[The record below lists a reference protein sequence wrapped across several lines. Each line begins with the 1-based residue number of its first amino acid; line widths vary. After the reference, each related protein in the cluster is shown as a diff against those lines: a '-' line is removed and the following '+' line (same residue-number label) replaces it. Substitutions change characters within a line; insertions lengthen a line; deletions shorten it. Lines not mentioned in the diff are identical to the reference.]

1 MSAASIPGQ
10 PGPAGQPAKAVG
22 GGKKPAEAS
31 GRAEKPAEALSR
43 EELAEASGRAEKP
56 AEALSREELAEASDR
71 TEKPAEALGG
81 EMELAELRRQAG
93 RLLAETAGPV
103 RRIHLRRGDTVLE
116 IEWHVPAAPAEP
128 AGAAGPPPAGASGH
142 FSTGAPEH
150 LPAGAVA
157 LAGSAG
163 SGGALGG
170 GDARR
175 TVLAPMVGT
184 YYQAAEP
191 GGAPF
196 VEVGDKVEPG
206 QVVGIV
212 EAMKLM
218 NEVVADQ
225 GGRVAEVLVRDG
237 EPVEFGQPLV
247 ALLPA

>member
-1 MSAASIPGQ
+1 MS
-10 PGPAGQPAKAVG
+10 
-22 GGKKPAEAS
+22 
-31 GRAEKPAEALSR
+31 AEAL
-43 EELAEASGRAEKP
+43 GRAATP
-56 AEALSREELAEASDR
+56 AEGLSRA
-71 TEKPAEALGG
+71 TPAEALGG
-81 EMELAELRRQAG
+81 GETPAEAPSREELADALGGAETSADASGGEVELAELRRQAG

-116 IEWHVPAAPAEP
+116 IEWHAPTAPA
-128 AGAAGPPPAGASGH
+128 GPAGASGSPPAGVPGH
-142 FSTGAPEH
+142 SSTGAPGH
-150 LPAGAVA
+150 LPAVA
-157 LAGSAG
+157 GTGPDGSAG
-163 SGGALGG
+163 PLVG

-237 EPVEFGQPLV
+237 EPVEFGQPLI